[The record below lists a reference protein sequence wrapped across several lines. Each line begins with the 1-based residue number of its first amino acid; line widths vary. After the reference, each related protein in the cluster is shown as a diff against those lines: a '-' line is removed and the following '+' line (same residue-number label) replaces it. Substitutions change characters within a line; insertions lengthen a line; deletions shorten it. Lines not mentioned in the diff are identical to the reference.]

1 MTPGFFFFFSFR
13 NNYSLDGDLHQL
25 TRKEKQNRPLGEVDF
40 RAVDGEHTHM
50 VYGWTLA
57 PPDIWI
63 ETFQGG
69 EGNFGEFVKVG
80 NQG

>member
-1 MTPGFFFFFSFR
+1 MMTPGFFCFFSFR
-13 NNYSLDGDLHQL
+13 NSYSL
-25 TRKEKQNRPLGEVDF
+25 EEVDF

>member
-1 MTPGFFFFFSFR
+1 MMTPGFFCFFSFR
-13 NNYSLDGDLHQL
+13 NSYSL
-25 TRKEKQNRPLGEVDF
+25 EEVDF

-63 ETFQGG
+63 ETFQG
-69 EGNFGEFVKVG
+69 EKATSENF
-80 NQG
+80 